1 MKYIRVVTNNVPKQ
15 GKNMQVNLQRHGMD
29 MLEVSDKK
37 LSKSSK
43 LPFWRFFKNLKL
55 KVALYKV
62 PLFCYLSVLKISCRA
77 L

>member
-1 MKYIRVVTNNVPKQ
+1 MKYITVFTNNVPKQ

-43 LPFWRFFKNLKL
+43 LPFWRFFKKL
-55 KVALYKV
+55 KIESCSLQSAFIL
-62 PLFCYLSVLKISCRA
+62 LSLCFENQ